1 MPVSNDSLSR
11 RALLQGAVAAA
22 PLAARQP
29 AGAQKPNV
37 IVILFDDLGVHD
49 LGYLGA
55 NDLRTPNIDRL
66 ASSGVVCRNWYS
78 NAPVCAPARS
88 ALMTGRCPIRAG
100 VGNNGLPLRPSER
113 TIASV
118 LKDNGYATALTGK
131 WRLGSTPGT
140 VPNAH
145 GFDYFYGFQEGCV
158 DFFS

>member
-1 MPVSNDSLSR
+1 MPEQTQKEAGMLTLSR
-11 RALLQGAVAAA
+11 RALLQGAAAA

-29 AGAQKPNV
+29 VGAQKPNV

-88 ALMTGRCPIRAG
+88 ALMTGRNPLRAG
-100 VGNNGLPLRPSER
+100 VPDNGHALRPTEKDHRFHIEGER
-113 TIASV
+113 IRDCPCREMAS
-118 LKDNGYATALTGK
+118 
-131 WRLGSTPGT
+131 RLLG
-140 VPNAH
+140 
-145 GFDYFYGFQEGCV
+145 
-158 DFFS
+158 